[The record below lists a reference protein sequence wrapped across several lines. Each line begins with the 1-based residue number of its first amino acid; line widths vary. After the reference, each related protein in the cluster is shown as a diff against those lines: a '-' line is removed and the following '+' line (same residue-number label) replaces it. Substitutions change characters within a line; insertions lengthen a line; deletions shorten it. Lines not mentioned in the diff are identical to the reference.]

1 MINAPITP
9 REGNEFVLMMKE
21 NYPHRRKLRA
31 PAVSIDMSGRITR
44 APELSLPVPEAP
56 LPACV
61 LPRTRLVRRFI
72 ITCSLLSAF
81 GLMVAFVRYYY
92 PDGGWSAL
100 LSLLGFYPF
109 MGAVFGPLCVP
120 ARTSRGSFL
129 QLIGLL
135 LPLLFTLW
143 ACGMCWGV
151 PSYEYRLGYAM
162 FLGWVSML
170 GVVYFYLPLW
180 LLHLLLSYI
189 ERKIGKNK
197 KSKE

>member
-1 MINAPITP
+1 
-9 REGNEFVLMMKE
+9 MKE
-21 NYPHRRKLRA
+21 FHSHQRKLK
-31 PAVSIDMSGRITR
+31 VSKACFDISGRSTR
-44 APELSLPVPEAP
+44 EPEHPLSVQEAP
-56 LPACV
+56 LSACV
-61 LPRTRLVRRFI
+61 LPRTRFVQGFI

-100 LSLLGFYPF
+100 LSLLCFYPF

-129 QLIGLL
+129 QLVGLL

-143 ACGMCWGV
+143 ACGMCWGE
-151 PSYEYRLGYAM
+151 PCYDYRLGYGM

-170 GVVYFYLPLW
+170 GVAYFYLPLW
-180 LLHLLLSYI
+180 LLHLLLSFFAKRRRRI
-189 ERKIGKNK
+189 APVVSEKKNMADGV
-197 KSKE
+197 